1 MQFKNREEAGKL
13 LAKKLEKYK
22 GKNII
27 VYALPRGGVV
37 PALEIARFLKS
48 PLDLI
53 ITRKI
58 GHPYQPEY
66 AIGAISE
73 SGRIV
78 GSKEDMELVDKDW
91 LKKEI
96 KKQQEEI
103 VRRRNMYLKGRES
116 IDPKGKI
123 AIIVDDGIATGLTI
137 QAAILALKQQK
148 PKEIIIAVPVVPKET
163 AAVLKKDVDEI
174 IALTMPSE
182 DEFLG
187 AVGAY
192 YQDFSQVEDKDV
204 ISLLKSSY

>member
-58 GHPYQPEY
+58 GHPHQPEY
-66 AIGAISE
+66 AIAAISE
-73 SGRIV
+73 NGHII
-78 GSKEDMELVDKDW
+78 GLKEDMELVDKDW
-91 LKKEI
+91 LKEEI

-123 AIIVDDGIATGLTI
+123 AIIVDDGIATGLTVR
-137 QAAILALKQQK
+137 AAISQLKQLK
-148 PKEIIIAVPVVPKET
+148 PKKIIIAVAVVPKAT

-204 ISLLKSSY
+204 IS